1 MQSTTQDMTHGS
13 PWRLIVSF
21 AVPVL
26 LSQVFQQLYNTA
38 DTLIVGRFLG
48 DGALAAVSSSGPLIF
63 LLISFFVGVTMG
75 ASVTISRYFGAGD
88 HDRVSRAIH
97 TNILVSMCSGI
108 LLTVCGVAFTPTIL
122 RWMGTDPEVLS
133 EAISYFRYYFT
144 GVLAVVLY
152 NACKSI
158 MNALGDSRRP
168 LYYLILSSLINI
180 ALDLLFIAIFHWGV
194 WSAAVATTI
203 SQAISMVLCLIH
215 LSKKGMPYQ
224 LQWRKLRFDREML
237 GQMVRYGLP
246 SGVQNSVIGLANVI
260 LQSNINSFGKLAMAG
275 YGAYSK
281 LEGFAFLPITSFTM
295 ALTTYTGQNLGA
307 MQYDRAKKGARF
319 GILVSITLA
328 ELIGVGMYVFAPQL
342 ISIFTPTPEVIALG
356 TQQARTIALFYCLL
370 AYSHAVASVC
380 RGAGKAFVPMTI
392 MLATWCALRIVYI
405 TTIMHIVHEIQY
417 IYWAYPLTWSVSS
430 VIYFIYYHRS
440 DWIHG
445 FDDQQRGIFRLMK
458 PFFRRNTL
466 CIARKNGV
474 QQAEKT
480 RCLGMLTV
488 FR

>member
-1 MQSTTQDMTHGS
+1 MTHGS

-26 LSQVFQQLYNTA
+26 LSQIFQQLYNTA

-122 RWMGTDPEVLS
+122 RWMGTDPEVLP

-168 LYYLILSSLINI
+168 LYYLILCPSSTSPSTCSSSLV
-180 ALDLLFIAIFHWGV
+180 FHWGV

-281 LEGFAFLPITSFTM
+281 LEGFAFPADHEL
-295 ALTTYTGQNLGA
+295 
-307 MQYDRAKKGARF
+307 YDGSDYLHR
-319 GILVSITLA
+319 
-328 ELIGVGMYVFAPQL
+328 
-342 ISIFTPTPEVIALG
+342 PES
-356 TQQARTIALFYCLL
+356 RRD
-370 AYSHAVASVC
+370 AV
-380 RGAGKAFVPMTI
+380 
-392 MLATWCALRIVYI
+392 
-405 TTIMHIVHEIQY
+405 
-417 IYWAYPLTWSVSS
+417 
-430 VIYFIYYHRS
+430 
-440 DWIHG
+440 
-445 FDDQQRGIFRLMK
+445 
-458 PFFRRNTL
+458 
-466 CIARKNGV
+466 
-474 QQAEKT
+474 
-480 RCLGMLTV
+480 
-488 FR
+488 

>member
-1 MQSTTQDMTHGS
+1 MAQTVPARQTVQNMTDGS
-13 PWRLIVSF
+13 PVSLILRF
-21 AVPVL
+21 ALPIFI
-26 LSQVFQQLYNTA
+26 SQVFQQLYSTA
-38 DTLIVGRFLG
+38 DAFIVGKYLG
-48 DGALAAVSSSGPLIF
+48 TNAFAAVSSSGPLIF

-122 RWMGTDPEVLS
+122 RWMGTDPEVLP

-180 ALDLLFIAIFHWGV
+180 ALDLLFIAVFHWGV

-260 LQSNINSFGKLAMAG
+260 LQSNIK
-275 YGAYSK
+275 
-281 LEGFAFLPITSFTM
+281 
-295 ALTTYTGQNLGA
+295 
-307 MQYDRAKKGARF
+307 R
-319 GILVSITLA
+319 
-328 ELIGVGMYVFAPQL
+328 
-342 ISIFTPTPEVIALG
+342 IS
-356 TQQARTIALFYCLL
+356 
-370 AYSHAVASVC
+370 
-380 RGAGKAFVPMTI
+380 
-392 MLATWCALRIVYI
+392 
-405 TTIMHIVHEIQY
+405 
-417 IYWAYPLTWSVSS
+417 
-430 VIYFIYYHRS
+430 
-440 DWIHG
+440 
-445 FDDQQRGIFRLMK
+445 
-458 PFFRRNTL
+458 
-466 CIARKNGV
+466 
-474 QQAEKT
+474 
-480 RCLGMLTV
+480 
-488 FR
+488 

>member
-1 MQSTTQDMTHGS
+1 MQSTTRDMTHGS

-26 LSQVFQQLYNTA
+26 LSQIFQQLYNTA

-63 LLISFFVGVTMG
+63 LLISFFVGMTMG

-108 LLTVCGVAFTPTIL
+108 LLTVFGVAFTPKIL
-122 RWMGTDPEVLS
+122 RWMGTDPEVLP

-356 TQQARTIALFYCLL
+356 TQQARTHCAVLLPAGLFPRRRLGLPRCGQGFRTHDDHAGNLVRAAHCLYHDGHAHRTRNSVHLLGLSAYMVGQFGDLFYLL
-370 AYSHAVASVC
+370 SPL
-380 RGAGKAFVPMTI
+380 R
-392 MLATWCALRIVYI
+392 LDTWL
-405 TTIMHIVHEIQY
+405 
-417 IYWAYPLTWSVSS
+417 
-430 VIYFIYYHRS
+430 
-440 DWIHG
+440 
-445 FDDQQRGIFRLMK
+445 
-458 PFFRRNTL
+458 
-466 CIARKNGV
+466 
-474 QQAEKT
+474 
-480 RCLGMLTV
+480 
-488 FR
+488 

>member
-1 MQSTTQDMTHGS
+1 MQSTTRDMTHGS

-26 LSQVFQQLYNTA
+26 LSQIFQQLYNTA

-122 RWMGTDPEVLS
+122 RWMGTDPEVLP

-180 ALDLLFIAIFHWGV
+180 ALDLLFIAVFHWGV

-215 LSKKGMPYQ
+215 LLKKGEVYTVTP
-224 LQWRKLRFDREML
+224 RNIRFHASML
-237 GQMVRYGLP
+237 SEIIRYGLP
-246 SGVQNSVIGLANVI
+246 SGVQNCVIGLANVI
-260 LQSNINSFGKLAMAG
+260 VQSQINSFGMLAMAA
-275 YGAYSK
+275 YGAHCK
-281 LEGFAFLPITSFTM
+281 IEGFAFLPITSFTM
-295 ALTTYTGQNLGA
+295 ACTTFVGQNLGA
-307 MQYDRAKKGARF
+307 RQYDRAKRGARF
-319 GILVSITLA
+319 CILIAVIMA
-328 ELIGVGMYVFAPQL
+328 ELIGLCYYLWASEL
-342 ISIFTPTPEVIALG
+342 ITLFDSTPGVIALG
-356 TQQARTIALFYCLL
+356 VQQARTVSLFYCLL
-370 AYSHAVASVC
+370 AFSHSIAAVC
-380 RGAGKAFVPMTI
+380 RGAGRAVVPMMI
-392 MLATWCALRIVYI
+392 MLSVWCVIRIIYI
-405 TTIMHIVHEIQY
+405 MLVVHFIGEIGY
-417 IYWAYPLTWSVSS
+417 IYWAYPLTWAISS
-430 VIYFIYYHRS
+430 TIYLIYYLRS
-440 DWIHG
+440 DWVHG
-445 FDDQQRGIFRLMK
+445 FER
-458 PFFRRNTL
+458 
-466 CIARKNGV
+466 
-474 QQAEKT
+474 
-480 RCLGMLTV
+480 
-488 FR
+488 

>member
-1 MQSTTQDMTHGS
+1 MFHDLTHGNITKS
-13 PWRLIVSF
+13 LLLF
-21 AVPVL
+21 ALPMMAGNL
-26 LSQVFQQLYNTA
+26 LQQFYNIA
-38 DTLIVGRFLG
+38 DTIIVGRILG
-48 DGALAAVSSSGPLIF
+48 ENALAAVGSAYTLMTFLTSIFIGLSLGSGALFSIYRGKQDQPAVRSSIFHAFVLIMGVTLLLNALVYLF
-63 LLISFFVGVTMG
+63 LNPILTFLRVPANVWDGMRQYLLIIFAGLIASALYNFFACML
-75 ASVTISRYFGAGD
+75 
-88 HDRVSRAIH
+88 RALGNS
-97 TNILVSMCSGI
+97 TVPLVF
-108 LLTVCGVAFTPTIL
+108 L
-122 RWMGTDPEVLS
+122 
-133 EAISYFRYYFT
+133 AIS
-144 GVLAVVLY
+144 
-152 NACKSI
+152 SI
-158 MNALGDSRRP
+158 L
-168 LYYLILSSLINI
+168 NI
-180 ALDLLFIAIFHWGV
+180 ALDLLFIAGFHWGV

-405 TTIMHIVHEIQY
+405 TTVMHIVHEIQY

-445 FDDQQRGIFRLMK
+445 FEAK
-458 PFFRRNTL
+458 
-466 CIARKNGV
+466 
-474 QQAEKT
+474 EH
-480 RCLGMLTV
+480 
-488 FR
+488 

>member
-1 MQSTTQDMTHGS
+1 MTHGS

-26 LSQVFQQLYNTA
+26 LSQIFQQLYNTA

-63 LLISFFVGVTMG
+63 LLISFFVGMTMG

-122 RWMGTDPEVLS
+122 RWMGTDPEVLP

-180 ALDLLFIAIFHWGV
+180 ALDLLFIAGFHWGV

-246 SGVQNSVIGLANVI
+246 SGVQNSVIGFANVI
-260 LQSNINSFGKLAMAG
+260 VQSNINSFGKVAMAA

-281 LEGFAFLPITSFTM
+281 LEGFAFLPVTSFTM
-295 ALTTYTGQNLGA
+295 ALTTFVGQNLGA
-307 MQYDRAKKGARF
+307 GLHDRAKKGSRF
-319 GILVSITLA
+319 GIIASVVIA
-328 ELIGVGMYVFAPQL
+328 EIIGVTMYLLAPQL
-342 ISIFTPTPEVIALG
+342 VALFSPTPEVVELG
-356 TQQARTIALFYCLL
+356 TRQMRTTALFFCLL
-370 AYSHAVASVC
+370 AYSHAIASIC
-380 RGAGKAFVPMTI
+380 RGAGKAFVPMVI
-392 MLATWCALRIVYI
+392 MLLFWCVVRIAYI
-405 TTIMHIVHEIQY
+405 TIVMGIVHEIQY
-417 IYWAYPLTWSVSS
+417 IYMAYPITWSLSS
-430 VIYFIYYHRS
+430 IVYFLYYHFS
-440 DWIHG
+440 DWVHG
-445 FDDQQRGIFRLMK
+445 FEKK
-458 PFFRRNTL
+458 P
-466 CIARKNGV
+466 AKS
-474 QQAEKT
+474 
-480 RCLGMLTV
+480 
-488 FR
+488 